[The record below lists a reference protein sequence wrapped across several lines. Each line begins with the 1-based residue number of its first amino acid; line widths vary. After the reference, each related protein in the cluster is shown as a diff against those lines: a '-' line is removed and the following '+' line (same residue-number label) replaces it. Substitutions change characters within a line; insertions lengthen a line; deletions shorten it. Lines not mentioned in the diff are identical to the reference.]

1 MPHTLH
7 HPSAPPA
14 RLTDAVAALQLVDLA
29 ISRPLRSETVVFLA
43 DDSHLGHTCF
53 IVSGTSAVDD
63 VLDVAALVVE
73 VAERSPAV
81 HAVVLATV
89 RAAEPIASARSDLD
103 RGLELLELFEAAGL
117 ELLDWFVI
125 GPDGASSL
133 RERTGLPLLWRDG
146 ADGGSACRAGPALR
160 RRQPQAGGPQPP

>member
-1 MPHTLH
+1 VPHTLH
-7 HPSAPPA
+7 HPSSSPA
-14 RLTDAVAALQLVDLA
+14 RLTDAVAARQLVDLA

-89 RAAEPIASARSDLD
+89 RPGTTRTVAATWRPGHRAVHHVAARVDPRD
-103 RGLELLELFEAAGL
+103 RITE
-117 ELLDWFVI
+117 
-125 GPDGASSL
+125 SN
-133 RERTGLPLLWRDG
+133 ERDNRLSRTF
-146 ADGGSACRAGPALR
+146 R
-160 RRQPQAGGPQPP
+160 R

>member
-14 RLTDAVAALQLVDLA
+14 RLTDGVAALQLVDLA
-29 ISRPLRSETVVFLA
+29 VSRPLRSETVIFLA
-43 DDSHLGHTCF
+43 DDAHLGHTCF
-53 IVSGTSAVDD
+53 VVSGTSAADD

-89 RAAEPIASARSDLD
+89 RPVEPIASGRSDLD
-103 RGLELLELFEAAGL
+103 RGLELLELFEAGGL

-125 GPDGASSL
+125 SPDGASSL
-133 RERTGLPLLWRDG
+133 REGTGLPPLWRGG
-146 ADGGSACRAGPALR
+146 ADGGSARRVGSALR
-160 RRQPQAGGPQPP
+160 RRQAQAGGPQPP

>member
-1 MPHTLH
+1 MPGRLPRPISEREEAACLVRFH

-29 ISRPLRSETVVFLA
+29 ISRPLRPETVVLLA
-43 DDSHLGHTCF
+43 DDAHLGHTCF

-63 VLDVAALVVE
+63 VLDVAALVAE

-89 RAAEPIASARSDLD
+89 RPAEPIGSSERSDLD
-103 RGLELLELFEAAGL
+103 RGLELLELFEDGRRRAAGL
-117 ELLDWFVI
+117 VRHR
-125 GPDGASSL
+125 P
-133 RERTGLPLLWRDG
+133 
-146 ADGGSACRAGPALR
+146 
-160 RRQPQAGGPQPP
+160 